1 MSSQLYLNKLEVD
14 IKATK
19 KNVEK
24 MLEKYRMYLATMPN
38 DIQPKMTPSYSIL
51 PPAKTNEFYSSTESI
66 AIERIE
72 YEQERDT
79 FMQMMYEAV
88 NNLKQDER
96 FIIIKRYMEADM
108 GYDPD
113 IYTELGVGK
122 TKYYSMKAKAMS
134 RLAFMLKI
142 EVYNKEYSKRA
153 I

>member
-1 MSSQLYLNKLEVD
+1 MNNSFFLQELEVD
-14 IKATK
+14 LKATK

-24 MLEKYRMYLATMPN
+24 ILEKYRMYLGTIPN

-51 PPAKTNEFYSSTESI
+51 PPVKTNEFYSSTESI

-79 FMQMMYEAV
+79 FMQVIYEAV

-113 IYTELGVGK
+113 IYAELGVGK
-122 TKYYSMKAKAMS
+122 TKYYAMKRQAMS

-142 EVYNKEYSKRA
+142 EMYKKENSKRA